1 LGTDFLLCVWK
12 SICTIPYGETRSYQ
26 KIAQSIGNKN
36 VSRAIGLASNH
47 NPIPI
52 LIPCHRVI
60 GSNGKMAGYRFGLQ
74 IKAHLLELEKQHGD
88 L

>member
-1 LGTDFLLCVWK
+1 
-12 SICTIPYGETRSYQ
+12 
-26 KIAQSIGNKN
+26 
-36 VSRAIGLASNH
+36 
-47 NPIPI
+47 
-52 LIPCHRVI
+52 VI